1 MNANELNEMFDQ
13 VLPLCDDLNGS
24 PNHLMDWMT
33 AGNKD
38 GVFNGNSAAEIAEMW
53 NTQMTEY
60 RNEQSITDHA

>member
-24 PNHLMDWMT
+24 SNHLMDWMT

-38 GVFNGNSAAEIAEMW
+38 GVFNGKTAAEIAEMW
-53 NTQMTEY
+53 NTQMAEY
-60 RNEQSITDHA
+60 RNEQSKTE

>member
-24 PNHLMDWMT
+24 SNHLMDWMT

-38 GVFNGNSAAEIAEMW
+38 GVFNGMTAEQIAEMW
-53 NTQMTEY
+53 NKEMAAY
-60 RNEQSITDHA
+60 RAEQGDE